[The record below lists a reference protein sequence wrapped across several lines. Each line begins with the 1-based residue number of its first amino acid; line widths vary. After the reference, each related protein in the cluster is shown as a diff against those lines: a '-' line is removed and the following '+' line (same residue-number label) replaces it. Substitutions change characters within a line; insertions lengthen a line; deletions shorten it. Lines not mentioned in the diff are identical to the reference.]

1 MRILVTGGRKFSD
14 RELLF
19 ATLDRLHA
27 EKHIALV
34 IHGDAQGTDRLA
46 GDWAQSRGIPVL
58 ARPADWKRYGR
69 AVGPVPNRQMLA
81 DNPNLVVA
89 FPGGAGTQNMI
100 EIARKLGIP
109 VILTDSHSAQ
119 RDTGEPSPGT

>member
-1 MRILVTGGRKFSD
+1 MRILVTGGRDFSD
-14 RELLF
+14 REFLF

-27 EKHIALV
+27 QKHIAVV
-34 IHGDAQGTDRLA
+34 IHGDARGTDRLA

-58 ARPADWKRYGR
+58 ARPADWKRHGR
-69 AVGPVPNRQMLA
+69 AAGPVRNRQMLA

-100 EIARKLGIP
+100 EIARRQGLQVMVANPQSPAG
-109 VILTDSHSAQ
+109 DCNDASAA
-119 RDTGEPSPGT
+119 S